1 MHARTVRICD
11 SCVHVCT
18 CRANLSLYLPL
29 QSIHVSTFPRSRA
42 LSVLLSH
49 TLPVCLFRFETAEMI
64 RKVFMTAIIVFI
76 SDPDARLGVGF
87 LASFFSLLVVYTC
100 RPFVDPR
107 LDTLMIAAL
116 VTQTLTLSC
125 LSLSLVPPPL
135 SSLLSLFFCASPIDR
150 LFCLLV

>member
-1 MHARTVRICD
+1 
-11 SCVHVCT
+11 
-18 CRANLSLYLPL
+18 
-29 QSIHVSTFPRSRA
+29 
-42 LSVLLSH
+42 
-49 TLPVCLFRFETAEMI
+49 MI

-100 RPFVDPR
+100 RPFVDPS